1 MLILLKAYDMYKM
14 MLDIKRI
21 KGVEISIFLGD
32 FNLAY

>member
-1 MLILLKAYDMYKM
+1 MFILLKAYDMYKM

-21 KGVEISIFLGD
+21 KGVEISIYLED